1 MISISLKHS
10 SCNANIPIKRRITY
24 MRGDSGEGKTSIFSC
39 LQRAFEEPEIEV
51 AVSNGYT
58 YATMTNDLNTA
69 LSMLRSMSKTIIVSD
84 DQSIVERRE
93 FIKCVKD
100 HLVQQDNY
108 LLIINRA
115 DELQGTL
122 KSLDYSLDSILVA
135 KRNGVNVNFY
145 GEFDSEVYSGEYSD
159 CSFSDAKCL
168 FVEDRYG
175 LQDLASGL
183 KTNNTLVLHA
193 KRGKTSFAKD
203 LADTLEKSSVD
214 NILLFPDLAVF
225 GGEIG
230 DLKALLAIST
240 KTYMLDLEYECFEY
254 LLCKSNIVDVFI
266 SDDEANKYLSWEKY
280 YEKVLEKAEFK
291 DFNISNGYVHSNRVP
306 MCIRTK
312 CSSCKRGVS
321 GHCDKKLDGSKLAY
335 LFSKTSFE
343 YLIDILEG

>member
-115 DELQGTL
+115 DELQGVMITL
-122 KSLDYSLDSILVA
+122 HHTMLFPRDF
-135 KRNGVNVNFY
+135 NGVVLDT
-145 GEFDSEVYSGEYSD
+145 GEEFHDRMGYLMAVLNWKEYAREHDIDRGERLNY
-159 CSFSDAKCL
+159 
-168 FVEDRYG
+168 
-175 LQDLASGL
+175 
-183 KTNNTLVLHA
+183 
-193 KRGKTSFAKD
+193 
-203 LADTLEKSSVD
+203 
-214 NILLFPDLAVF
+214 
-225 GGEIG
+225 
-230 DLKALLAIST
+230 
-240 KTYMLDLEYECFEY
+240 
-254 LLCKSNIVDVFI
+254 
-266 SDDEANKYLSWEKY
+266 
-280 YEKVLEKAEFK
+280 
-291 DFNISNGYVHSNRVP
+291 
-306 MCIRTK
+306 
-312 CSSCKRGVS
+312 
-321 GHCDKKLDGSKLAY
+321 
-335 LFSKTSFE
+335 
-343 YLIDILEG
+343 